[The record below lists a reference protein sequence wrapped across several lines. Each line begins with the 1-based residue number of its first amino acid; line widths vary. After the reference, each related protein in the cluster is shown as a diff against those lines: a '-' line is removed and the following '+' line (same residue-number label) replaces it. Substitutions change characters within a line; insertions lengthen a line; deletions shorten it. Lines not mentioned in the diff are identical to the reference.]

1 MATGS
6 KFPHELQDGDVFFH
20 MGAWLKADFI
30 SIGRPSTD
38 WVTIHIVKEPGEAQQ
53 VIMRPANQR
62 VPVILQPSDDDWRR
76 LRHRV
81 RRNNIRNKLRR
92 Y

>member
-6 KFPHELQDGDVFFH
+6 KYPHELQDGDVFFH

-38 WVTIHIVKEPGEAQQ
+38 WVTIHVEKKPGEAQD

-62 VPVILQPSDDDWRR
+62 VPVIIQPSDDEWAR
-76 LRHRV
+76 
-81 RRNNIRNKLRR
+81 RRNDARRQNIRNKTRR